1 MFLCLKTTKA
11 IPQNRQ
17 VGDGFCCQCAYYY
30 SAGCAGVSVAG
41 VPLAGAS
48 ALGSSAFG
56 SSALGSSLAGSVA
69 LGSSV
74 FSALRLRKL

>member
-41 VPLAGAS
+41 VPVSYTHLT
-48 ALGSSAFG
+48 LPTI
-56 SSALGSSLAGSVA
+56 
-69 LGSSV
+69 
-74 FSALRLRKL
+74 LRV

>member
-30 SAGCAGVSVAG
+30 SADFVLRV
-41 VPLAGAS
+41 
-48 ALGSSAFG
+48 FG
-56 SSALGSSLAGSVA
+56 KVIP
-69 LGSSV
+69 
-74 FSALRLRKL
+74 